1 MEPSIRIAEERNPSF
16 CLSAGKP
23 ISSTVNPYLISSYLI
38 ALHYY
43 YASYLSVVFKS
54 VSTSPT
60 NNYNNNCYP
69 VATRFFL
76 KLKSLDRLSHSLA
89 CLRTTTTIG
98 TTASCLT
105 GETQTTATFITT
117 ELPLFPGLRPPK
129 KRNSSAHY
137 FQAFFFFYGTEDAC
151 ILDLASS
158 DVIEDK
164 LGQQLL
170 C

>member
-69 VATRFFL
+69 VATRISFFETQ
-76 KLKSLDRLSHSLA
+76 KPGSLKSFIGLLA
-89 CLRTTTTIG
+89 NNNNYWND
-98 TTASCLT
+98 SK
-105 GETQTTATFITT
+105 
-117 ELPLFPGLRPPK
+117 LP
-129 KRNSSAHY
+129 HW
-137 FQAFFFFYGTEDAC
+137 
-151 ILDLASS
+151 
-158 DVIEDK
+158 
-164 LGQQLL
+164 
-170 C
+170 